1 MGNVTDTKATG
12 ATHHTSFPGAA
23 NQIRSP
29 QNQEI
34 NSHHI
39 QFKLKAV
46 PTEELNTVVGAS
58 LDSKRISDNLKNL
71 APRLQEVAAN
81 GTSLISFGSI
91 YSYERISAGN
101 RANLKVNSSGIIEQ
115 ILAARENAANP
126 DIVELSPTTR
136 LTGIQIQKHANSAP
150 SGNWLSGTVTLEV
163 LDAGNWVESEVHFQE
178 FCPDYDGT
186 SLSAQTLLT
195 LLDRIP
201 HKHAFSEAPH
211 FYSANGIGRSASL
224 AVLCAFRK
232 SCAAQGGFN
241 ENQLQTI
248 VQELVNQG
256 RQQRNSE
263 FVNTPQQ
270 YQELLSACATLN
282 KNISSSTSTAK
293 STPQQSAASAQA
305 TGAAAPGVAPAGP
318 QRYTLAH
325 ISQIIK
331 NLTEKTPDRLQ
342 PKQPQTG
349 TPAQPANQQK
359 STAEEIAIANRN
371 KLPYM
376 PIRAQGIVDI
386 ANEPTKFPFPQ
397 LSVDQAK
404 KYAGDVIRAG
414 FYGDALGAGLESKT
428 LSTKETYLLPTFS
441 RLDNFWAGISNT
453 WKENILRNKLH
464 HVGKH
469 NATDD
474 TQQGVLS
481 MFEKMKWML
490 NPNKQLEALPK
501 KIMDSFTRPKLPTSS
516 FYDPPEKK
524 AEFIIEGGA
533 RTLRMCQDPRRRD
546 WNWEDRCMV
555 ELKTLNTRAGG
566 AGNGAMMR
574 IGYDLLPLLASKAT
588 MHELVEQVLLSNQVT
603 HPSSLSAIASVGQ
616 IVIMA
621 KCMHL
626 RSQAELTGK
635 KVELPENFFID
646 TFYEVALALESNEK
660 FELEGWD
667 EYDPN
672 RLNEAFDA
680 MDFGTMEAEF
690 EQAVK
695 NKWTTGRLP
704 SELLKGLGPNHK
716 YKAPE
721 AEAIRRGSVQEA
733 LDGNPKSTLDM
744 YRCDAILKRW
754 NSRSYLGATLP
765 SVIFMLEKYGYDDPA
780 RAVEL
785 TALITKDSDTCAT
798 IVAQTMGALHGSGWI
813 RKEDTEHF
821 EQGLA
826 EAGGKSFYPVENL
839 IADMNTFYDRQAGS

>member
-1 MGNVTDTKATG
+1 MGTTNTGATKATDN
-12 ATHHTSFPGAA
+12 TSFHGAA

-29 QNQEI
+29 QNHEI

-136 LTGIQIQKHANSAP
+136 LTGIQIQKHTNSAP

-163 LDAGNWVESEVHFQE
+163 LDAGNWKEREVHFQE

-232 SCAAQGGFN
+232 SCAAQGGFSG
-241 ENQLQTI
+241 NQLETI
-248 VQELVNQG
+248 VKELVDQG

-263 FVNTPQQ
+263 FVNTPEQ
-270 YQELLSACATLN
+270 YQELLSACTTLN
-282 KNISSSTSTAK
+282 KNISSSASTAK
-293 STPQQSAASAQA
+293 TTSQQSAASAQA
-305 TGAAAPGVAPAGP
+305 TGVVPPFTPAVP
-318 QRYTLAH
+318 QRYTSAN
-325 ISQIIK
+325 INKTIVR
-331 NLTEKTPDRLQ
+331 LTEKHPE
-342 PKQPQTG
+342 
-349 TPAQPANQQK
+349 NVC
-359 STAEEIAIANRN
+359 SE
-371 KLPYM
+371 LPYM

-404 KYAGDVIRAG
+404 KYGGDVIRAG
-414 FYGDALGAGLESKT
+414 FYGDALGAGLESTPFK
-428 LSTKETYLLPTFS
+428 
-441 RLDNFWAGISNT
+441 D
-453 WKENILRNKLH
+453 KENVLRRALTRFDNIWTNWFKVSDEDLLRYKLH
-464 HVGKH
+464 QVGKH

-490 NPNKQLEALPK
+490 NPNRQLEDLPK
-501 KIMDSFTRPKLPTSS
+501 KVMDSFANPELPTSS
-516 FYDPPEKK
+516 FYTPPEKK

-533 RTLRMCQDPRRRD
+533 DTLKMCQDPERRD
-546 WNWEDRCMV
+546 WNWEDRCV
-555 ELKTLNTRAGG
+555 ADSRNPRTRALG

-603 HPSSLSAIASVGQ
+603 HPTSLSAIASVGQ
-616 IVIMA
+616 VVIMA

-646 TFYEVALALESNEK
+646 TFYEVALALEKDEK
-660 FELEGWD
+660 FKLEGRNRYD
-667 EYDPN
+667 DPN

-680 MDFGTMEAEF
+680 MDFGTMEPEF
-690 EQAVK
+690 EGEVK
-695 NKWTTGRLP
+695 EQWTTERLP
-704 SELLKGLGPNHK
+704 SELLKGLGPNHS
-716 YKAPE
+716 YKADQ

-744 YRCDAILKRW
+744 YRCDSILKRW

-798 IVAQTMGALHGSGWI
+798 IVAQAMGALHGSDWI
-813 RKEDTEHF
+813 RKDARYF

-826 EAGGKSFYPVENL
+826 ETGGKRFYPVDNL
-839 IADMNTFYDRQAGS
+839 IADMNTFYDRQASS